1 MKKCV
6 TGKRLYATSDLAE
19 EALIEARTQY
29 DYSGNMG
36 PVAIYLCEDCGF
48 YHLTSRGPMNARLA
62 KQLADGTIN
71 RQKEANRWLDKFK
84 KK

>member
-1 MKKCV
+1 
-6 TGKRLYATSDLAE
+6 
-19 EALIEARTQY
+19 
-29 DYSGNMG
+29 
-36 PVAIYLCEDCGF
+36 
-48 YHLTSRGPMNARLA
+48 MNARLA